1 MRRISL
7 ILTIALTC
15 LAGVT
20 VVSGASA
27 GNFDKSR
34 MGCVGEEPAV
44 CPAATVGQSYSLT
57 IYLTRDS
64 PSDDPRG
71 GDFPCA
77 TFRVSS
83 GAFPPGLSVSD
94 EGLVSG
100 TPTQAGHYD
109 FYLTVEYHKTP
120 NCPGKTASDDHFVI
134 DVVSGAPPKPTV
146 SVTTASLPDANINQ
160 PYTSPGL
167 TATGATV
174 TSWTL
179 AGGALP
185 AGLTLGANGVISG
198 TPTQSGT
205 FTFTVQA
212 NASGAN
218 ATKQLSL
225 FVLAP
230 LQVQTLVG
238 KTPPETGLTA
248 KKLVNQPLTT
258 GVKAVGGRPPYT
270 FTATGTLPP
279 GLTLDA
285 ATGRITGAGTAAG
298 RYPFTV
304 TVTDG
309 TGTKASV
316 EWNVTIL
323 PLIDFTKGK
332 GLPVGRVDRVY
343 SARIPIRG
351 KDSATAQFA
360 VAGQIPPGLEIDDN
374 GRLTGT
380 LMRPGVYRLKVY
392 AFPENGAPISK
403 VFRLRVRA

>member
-7 ILTIALTC
+7 ILT
-15 LAGVT
+15 LAAVGCFTAFAVVAAAPASDFADAACSGDVT
-20 VVSGASA
+20 TG
-27 GNFDKSR
+27 
-34 MGCVGEEPAV
+34 MI
-44 CPAATVGQSYSLT
+44 CPPATVGQAYSVEFTLKE
-57 IYLTRDS
+57 
-64 PSDDPRG
+64 P
-71 GDFPCA
+71 GDACP
-77 TFRVSS
+77 TFRISS
-83 GAFPPGLSVSD
+83 GELPPGLTLSSD
-94 EGLVSG
+94 DGIAQG
-100 TPTQAGHYD
+100 TPTQAGS
-109 FYLTVEYHKTP
+109 FSFFVTVSYTCGIGGKGPGVFSDQQYTINVNPGTP
-120 NCPGKTASDDHFVI
+120 
-134 DVVSGAPPKPTV
+134 GAPPKPTV
-146 SVTTASLPDANINQ
+146 SVTTASVPDGNINQ
-160 PYTSPGL
+160 PYTSPAL
-167 TATGATV
+167 TATGATI